1 MQSLCKLYANIAKKC
16 DSFFAD
22 RRCEACS
29 TRRSSLPLFPV
40 TQPPLPFESNER
52 EEREEHAKH
61 RNTITPHKMIGWW
74 DDRMLQHLGFSNHR
88 FEGNKRSENF
98 CLSLRVSNTRLFHW
112 KGTPEILRSQTFA
125 VIRDVHLCAV
135 ITICAVSRASKNKE
149 TKKLTRKHW
158 KHPTKTTKEETT
170 EIVRNETKKK
180 KKRSEVSFRGRFDA
194 SLSDSTPC
202 TSATVTEPRRCAS
215 NQSLVVKHE
224 AETKPRNGKHAVDSS
239 KEIS

>member
-52 EEREEHAKH
+52 EENAKH

-74 DDRMLQHLGFSNHR
+74 DDRMLHLGFSNHR
-88 FEGNKRSENF
+88 FEGNKRSEHF
-98 CLSLRVSNTRLFHW
+98 CLSLVSNTRLFHW
-112 KGTPEILRSQTFA
+112 KGTPETLRSQTFA

-135 ITICAVSRASKNKE
+135 ITICAVSWASKNKE

-158 KHPTKTTKEETT
+158 KHPTKTNEGGNYRNRPK
-170 EIVRNETKKK
+170 RNEKEKKK
-180 KKRSEVSFRGRFDA
+180 VRSVFSWTFRRFPGRITRLA
-194 SLSDSTPC
+194 RRPPSRSHGAAPA
-202 TSATVTEPRRCAS
+202 TSP
-215 NQSLVVKHE
+215 
-224 AETKPRNGKHAVDSS
+224 
-239 KEIS
+239 

>member
-52 EEREEHAKH
+52 RENAKH

-74 DDRMLQHLGFSNHR
+74 DDRMLHLGFSNHR

-112 KGTPEILRSQTFA
+112 KGTPETLRSQTFA

-135 ITICAVSRASKNKE
+135 ITICAVSWASKNKE

-180 KKRSEVSFRGRFDA
+180 KQNKGPKCLFVDVST
-194 SLSDSTPC
+194 LPWSDNTPC